1 MQTLILALP
10 AAATLN
16 DDTLLRF
23 VRAGSHAGQIGEAR
37 LADLPAADELVLL
50 LPAQTLSWH
59 RLDLPRV
66 PRARM
71 PQALAGLL
79 EEHLLSDPAQLHMA
93 VAPDAAPGQPTWTV
107 VCDKAWLQQAL
118 QFLESADR
126 PAHRVVPQ
134 LAPPVSQAVGE
145 PPLWRVTGQP
155 EAGWLLR
162 SDENG
167 VQCLPLDSEAVQW
180 LQPAPAA
187 TWAEPAVAAWAEQLI
202 GAPVGVCSEAE
213 AWEQAAGS
221 RWNLA
226 QSDLALRHRQRW
238 LSVPLRQWRLWWAAP
253 AWRPLRWGLLACVL
267 AQMLGLNA
275 WAWQERAALKA
286 KQRALGQLLTQHFP
300 ALPVVDPVLQ
310 MQREL
315 SSLRRATSALA
326 ADDLEAMLAAV
337 AQAAPNLP
345 APAVFR
351 YQGQPE
357 PTLTLQGLSLAPE
370 AAAELNQRLAS
381 AGYRS
386 QFADGNLRLRLSS
399 AATAEAAP

>member
-1 MQTLILALP
+1 MNTLILALP
-10 AAATLN
+10 AAAALT

-23 VRAGSHAGQIGEAR
+23 VLARQAQAGQSGEAR
-37 LADLPAADELVLL
+37 LTELPAADEVVLL
-50 LPAQTLSWH
+50 LPAQALSWH

-66 PRARM
+66 ARARM

-79 EEHLLSDPAQLHMA
+79 EERLLSDPAQLHMA
-93 VAPDAAPGQPTWTV
+93 VAPDAAPGQPTWTA

-118 QFLESADR
+118 QCLESAGR

-134 LAPPVSQAVGE
+134 LAPLAQGE
-145 PPLWRVTGQP
+145 PPLWRVTGQA

-162 SDENG
+162 SGDDG
-167 VQCLPLDSEAVQW
+167 VQCLPLDAEAVQW
-180 LQPAPAA
+180 LQPVAAA
-187 TWAEPAVAAWAEQLI
+187 TLAEPAVAAWAEQLA
-202 GAPVGVCSEAE
+202 GAPVGVCSEAQ
-213 AWEQAAGS
+213 AWEQAADS

-226 QSDLALRHRQRW
+226 QFDLAPRHRQRW

-267 AQMLGLNA
+267 AQLVGLNA

-326 ADDLEAMLAAV
+326 ADDLEAMLGALV
-337 AQAAPNLP
+337 RAAPGLP
-345 APAVFR
+345 SPSALR
-351 YQGQPE
+351 YQGQPA
-357 PTLTLQGLSLAPE
+357 PTLTLQGLSLTPQ
-370 AAAELNQRLAS
+370 AADDLSQALAG

-386 QFADGNLRLRLSS
+386 HYTDGNLRLQL
-399 AATAEAAP
+399 ATAAEAAP